1 MSSTLAALRKS
12 PQPAPARFLAAH
24 PGCWIQYFDDT
35 PARDASKALA
45 ARRFDP
51 ATARRKQGDAC
62 AVCFSL
68 QAFGPTRTKE
78 GLLTFRNLGVDVDLV
93 PAADRGLLTAAE
105 IDRRKEEYLAA
116 HLFAFPLR
124 PHWLTETRHGFH
136 VIFRVMPV
144 RGDSAVRAAEAI
156 NRRLVR
162 ALHGDEHAALLTQVL
177 RVPGT
182 FQFKD
187 PARPFLCR
195 LLVDDAAAIEPYGL
209 DTVQSVLDALGVF
222 EADERRPAGGAPS
235 ATAAPTSDW
244 SRRWRERL
252 AGATEGRRN
261 ATAASVVGGIL
272 ARLPEEFWET
282 AGWGG
287 LKEWNARNA
296 VPLRDRELRSVY
308 ESIARRER
316 AKRQSAAGARAGAD
330 AWTGGRVRV
339 TIRTEGNQPQT
350 HQIEIEKSPHGRED
364 PAAVNGADPDPPPS
378 PPSC

>member
-1 MSSTLAALRKS
+1 MSSLLAALRKS

-24 PGCWIQYFDDT
+24 PGCWVQYFDDT

-51 ATARRKQGDAC
+51 DTARRKQGDAC

-68 QAFGPTRTKE
+68 QAFGTTRTKE

-93 PAADRGLLTAAE
+93 PPAERGSLAPAE
-105 IDRRKEEYLAA
+105 IDRRKEDYLTR
-116 HLFAFPLR
+116 HLLPFPLK

-136 VIFRVMPV
+136 VIFRVKPV
-144 RGDSAVRAAEAI
+144 RGDGAVREAQAVS
-156 NRRLVR
+156 RRLVR
-162 ALHGDEHAALLTQVL
+162 ALRGDENAALLTQVL

-187 PARPFLCR
+187 PDRPFLCR
-195 LLVDDAAAIEPYGL
+195 LLMDNASVIAPYDL
-209 DTVQSVLDALGVF
+209 DTVRGILDALGVF
-222 EADERRPAGGAPS
+222 QTEDRRPAEGAPP
-235 ATAAPTSDW
+235 AGGTSDW

-252 AGATEGRRN
+252 AGVTEGQRN
-261 ATAASVVGGIL
+261 ATAASVVGGIV

-287 LKEWNARNA
+287 LKEWNTRNA
-296 VPLRDRELRSVY
+296 VPLRERELRSVY

-316 AKRQSAAGARAGAD
+316 AKRRSAGDHRPGGTD

-339 TIRTEGNQPQT
+339 TIRTGGRQPQT
-350 HQIEIEKSPHGRED
+350 HQIEFEKSPYGRNE
-364 PAAVNGADPDPPPS
+364 PDIGGGSGPRPVPPS
-378 PPSC
+378 PPC